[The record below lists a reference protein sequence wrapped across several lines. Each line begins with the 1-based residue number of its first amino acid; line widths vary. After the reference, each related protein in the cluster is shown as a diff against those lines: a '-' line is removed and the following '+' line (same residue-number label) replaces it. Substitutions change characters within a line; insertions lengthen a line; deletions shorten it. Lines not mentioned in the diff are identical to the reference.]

1 LSDESYIQ
9 LAIEIAKKGVG
20 KVSPNP
26 LVGAVII
33 KNDRIIGAGFHEK
46 YGENHA
52 EINAINSAKENL
64 EGATLYINLE
74 PCSHFGKTPPCVD
87 QIIQKKIKRVVIGTL
102 DMNPLTSGKG
112 VKKLKAAGIEVKV
125 GILEKECTSLNKA
138 FFKYI
143 IKKIPYISIKAAQT
157 LDGKIADLNG
167 GSKWIS
173 SASSRKYV
181 HELRSKY
188 DAVLVGSGTVK
199 KDNPSLTVRL
209 VEGRNPR
216 RVILD
221 TNLNLKTTY
230 RIFSKNSDKN
240 LIIITSV
247 SSLGKNRKI
256 NKLRQ
261 LGAQIVFTKENENGQ
276 IDLKKAM
283 EELAK
288 IQISSILVEGGSEV
302 ITSLLEQKLYDD
314 ILVFISPKILG
325 EGKPAIGSLGIKSI
339 HKALQLNIERFE
351 KIGDDLLIELK
362 K

>member
-1 LSDESYIQ
+1 
-9 LAIEIAKKGVG
+9 
-20 KVSPNP
+20 
-26 LVGAVII
+26 
-33 KNDRIIGAGFHEK
+33 
-46 YGENHA
+46 
-52 EINAINSAKENL
+52 
-64 EGATLYINLE
+64 
-74 PCSHFGKTPPCVD
+74 
-87 QIIQKKIKRVVIGTL
+87 
-102 DMNPLTSGKG
+102 MNPLTSGKG

-125 GILEKECTSLNKA
+125 GILEKECTSLNKI

-157 LDGKIADLNG
+157 LDGKIADLKWRI
-167 GSKWIS
+167 KWIS

-181 HELRSKY
+181 HQLRSKY
-188 DAVLVGSGTVK
+188 DAVLVGAGTVK

-216 RVILD
+216 RIILD
-221 TNLNLKTTY
+221 THLTLKTSY
-230 RIFSKNSDKN
+230 RIFSKNIDKN

-247 SSLGKNRKI
+247 SSLSKNRKI

-261 LGAQIVFTKENENGQ
+261 LGAQIIFTKENESGK

-288 IQISSILVEGGSEV
+288 IQISSVLVEGGSEV
-302 ITSLLEQKLYDD
+302 ITSFLEQKLYDD
-314 ILVFISPKILG
+314 VLVFISPKILG

-339 HKALQLNIERFE
+339 HKALQLNIEKFE
-351 KIGDDLLIELK
+351 KIGDDLLLELK